1 MKTMLQKLKNIYPL
15 QFEALPL
22 FMIILIFYI
31 ILSNLGN
38 LPETIPTHFNS
49 AGLPDGWGN
58 KYEIFVYAGVGLFFY
73 VFITGVSVAMAIV
86 RNPTSFINLPGKTK
100 DSLSSD
106 QADKLRIFLVQYLF
120 LLKTLIL
127 GLNVYLAHSNIEV
140 VFQHIDSIGYWPMF
154 FVAAIA
160 AVTVFMVYKSY
171 RLSVS
176 TNINTGSTPY
186 K

>member
-1 MKTMLQKLKNIYPL
+1 MLQKLKNIYPF
-15 QFEALPL
+15 QFEAVPL
-22 FMIILIFYI
+22 FLIILIFYI
-31 ILSNLGN
+31 ILGNLGD
-38 LPETIPTHFNS
+38 LPDTIPTHFNL

-73 VFITGVSVAMAIV
+73 VLITGISAALAIV

-106 QADKLRIFLVQYLF
+106 QADKLRIFFVQYLF

-140 VFQHIDSIGYWPMF
+140 ALQHTDSIGYWPML

-160 AVTVFMVYKSY
+160 AVTIFMVYKSY
-171 RLSVS
+171 RLTVS
-176 TNINTGSTPY
+176 TNSYTGSTPY